1 MTASGPASQRIRA
14 VSRVILGAYVARVSS
29 CGTGRSMSCSI
40 SARASTSACAPI
52 SARCTDSSPPVTS
65 LGMRCGNW
73 SKIGP
78 LSRAAVICRIV
89 TAGDHGGD
97 VEALAEEGLER
108 RDGELGGAEEDHA
121 HLQLAGRLGRDL
133 LEEPLLSLARLLP
146 FGHEEA
152 AFHGAQVVEEEDT
165 VEVVDLVLDGAGLI
179 AAHFGAGGTA
189 VAVERLDH
197 HALRSFD
204 VAEDLRDREAPFLG
218 DLDLGAAL
226 DDHGVDEHQRG
237 RVLLAHVHDRDALR
251 DADLVGGE
259 PHALGGAHR
268 FEQVVHEPPHGVV
281 HAGHGRRALAQ
292 HRRAEQ
298 VEAADGHDAFASTA
312 RLTMLAMLPRRT
324 TSLASPL
331 RIVTSLSFKCTTSP
345 TMPPEVTIW
354 SPRCSVS
361 SSFLCCSCWRRCGRR
376 IRKYRSPK
384 IRPSCRSSS
393 PIPGPALPDG
403 ASSSANRP

>member
-1 MTASGPASQRIRA
+1 M
-14 VSRVILGAYVARVSS
+14 
-29 CGTGRSMSCSI
+29 
-40 SARASTSACAPI
+40 
-52 SARCTDSSPPVTS
+52 
-65 LGMRCGNW
+65 
-73 SKIGP
+73 
-78 LSRAAVICRIV
+78 
-89 TAGDHGGD
+89 
-97 VEALAEEGLER
+97 
-108 RDGELGGAEEDHA
+108 
-121 HLQLAGRLGRDL
+121 
-133 LEEPLLSLARLLP
+133 
-146 FGHEEA
+146 
-152 AFHGAQVVEEEDT
+152 
-165 VEVVDLVLDGAGLI
+165 VDLVLDGAGLI

-331 RIVTSLSFKCTTSP
+331 RIALQRLQQLLMLLLLAALRPENQEVQEPEDQAELQEQQPHPGAGVARWGEQQREQALNDHGVSP
-345 TMPPEVTIW
+345 
-354 SPRCSVS
+354 
-361 SSFLCCSCWRRCGRR
+361 
-376 IRKYRSPK
+376 
-384 IRPSCRSSS
+384 
-393 PIPGPALPDG
+393 
-403 ASSSANRP
+403 